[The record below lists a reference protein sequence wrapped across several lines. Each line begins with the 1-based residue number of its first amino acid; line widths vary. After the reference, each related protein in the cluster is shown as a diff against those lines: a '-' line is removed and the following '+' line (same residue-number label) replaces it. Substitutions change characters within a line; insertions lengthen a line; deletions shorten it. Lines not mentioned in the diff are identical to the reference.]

1 MISREVSITL
11 ESDWTHGSGQR
22 GDDNADIA
30 IQRDASGRPLLRGTH
45 LTGLVRE
52 ALPEV
57 IAMLVK
63 ESAKDKAVWK
73 SWLTV
78 LCGNETH
85 AGALSIRTAYADIV
99 TPIGLRPGVAINP
112 DTGTAADDQLRLAQR
127 VGTVKLTTSAVLG
140 ERSGDGRRLAWSKD
154 QITAAWLL
162 AEAAMGLVEAVG
174 SERHRGAGRAV
185 IAWADKEPKLTA
197 RLQQLK
203 TKPVPP
209 PAATAETRPRVGGT
223 PVSEEWKRFTVGL
236 TLSDP
241 LHANAGV
248 RSNTMLGH
256 PYLPGT
262 ALLPWLHQQ
271 LRRIDAEDIVRDAVV
286 NGGLLAG
293 NAYPVVESRPTWPA
307 PLGLSSRGRWVTQS
321 CPHDF
326 VDGAPMLLVPHNTID
341 PTKGRTKTE
350 AGFYQVVAIADG
362 SILEAEV
369 LLNTDVC
376 RALPE
381 GWETKIDTSGFFGAK
396 SGAAY
401 GGAKVCVSGGVPATP
416 TTPNASDGSLTVWL
430 LSDLLLRSP
439 SFAAA
444 GVFDVVKALQQLG
457 VGVTDPQLGE
467 VHVQTKRID
476 SWSGNAPR
484 PTLIT
489 LSAGSTLRLRWDG
502 SGAEVLA
509 KVALTGFGERRAE
522 GFGRMAFQHP
532 LLGSQPALPAGGLP

>member
-52 ALPEV
+52 ALHEV
-57 IAMLVK
+57 IAMLVN

-185 IAWADKEPKLTA
+185 MAWKDREPNLTT

-203 TKPVPP
+203 SKPVSPP
-209 PAATAETRPRVGGT
+209 TTTAETRPRLGRT
-223 PVSEEWKRFTVGL
+223 PLSEEWHRFTVRL

-271 LRRIDAEDIVRDAVV
+271 LRRIDDGDIVRDAVV

-293 NAYPVVESRPTWPA
+293 NAYPVVGSRPTWPA
-307 PLGLSSRGRWVTQS
+307 PVEASFGL
-321 CPHDF
+321 
-326 VDGAPMLLVPHNTID
+326 
-341 PTKGRTKTE
+341 
-350 AGFYQVVAIADG
+350 
-362 SILEAEV
+362 
-369 LLNTDVC
+369 
-376 RALPE
+376 
-381 GWETKIDTSGFFGAK
+381 
-396 SGAAY
+396 
-401 GGAKVCVSGGVPATP
+401 
-416 TTPNASDGSLTVWL
+416 
-430 LSDLLLRSP
+430 
-439 SFAAA
+439 
-444 GVFDVVKALQQLG
+444 
-457 VGVTDPQLGE
+457 
-467 VHVQTKRID
+467 
-476 SWSGNAPR
+476 R
-484 PTLIT
+484 PTLRGVDRVVGDQEHGRT
-489 LSAGSTLRLRWDG
+489 TDEVMRTGLRDPAASTAQPQRCRPGGPRLHHRIRVPRQQTTVHDG
-502 SGAEVLA
+502 VPNDVLGVNA
-509 KVALTGFGERRAE
+509 AQLLVKPRKERSPR
-522 GFGRMAFQHP
+522 
-532 LLGSQPALPAGGLP
+532 